1 MTEDRGP
8 ETEDHALYSSFIC
21 HRETIVMTYRVAIL
35 AVVIAMAGTNHAFA
49 QEAGPGPGT
58 VEVGIIPGG
67 GTFFTE
73 GDTQGPSFGNYD
85 LGGSV
90 TVNFNRYVGVEGEVS
105 GALGVTQSLDFNGTS
120 LNDVKTPHMLN
131 YSGNLIVQAP
141 TRHSVVPYVTGGI
154 GGLSLFERAGLGIT
168 DTETFLTGNVG
179 GGVKWYSG
187 RWGLRGDYRFIAVQS
202 KDDAP
207 AFWGQETR
215 YGHRVYGGIILN
227 VVR

>member
-1 MTEDRGP
+1 MRTRWIAG
-8 ETEDHALYSSFIC
+8 
-21 HRETIVMTYRVAIL
+21 
-35 AVVIAMAGTNHAFA
+35 VIAAVAFVGTGQAYA
-49 QEAGPGPGT
+49 QDATPGPGT
-58 VEVGIIPGG
+58 VVVTIIPGG

-73 GDTQGPSFGNYD
+73 SKDTTGPSFGSYD
-85 LGGSV
+85 LGGAFAG
-90 TVNFNRYVGVEGEVS
+90 NFNRHIGIEGEVS
-105 GALGVTQSLDFNGTS
+105 GKLGVSQSINGFPSDTKS
-120 LNDVKTPHMLN
+120 PNMLN

-141 TRHSVVPYVTGGI
+141 TAHSIVPYVTGGV

-168 DTETFLTGNVG
+168 DTETFFTGNVG